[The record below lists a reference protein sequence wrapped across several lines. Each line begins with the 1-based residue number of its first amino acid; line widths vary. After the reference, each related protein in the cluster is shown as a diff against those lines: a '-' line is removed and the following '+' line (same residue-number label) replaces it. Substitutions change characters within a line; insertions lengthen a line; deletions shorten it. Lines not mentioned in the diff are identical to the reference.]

1 MNSRS
6 LLYPYSDAIS
16 IQFHSIP
23 FNSIWNICKIYS
35 IFSGNVPTIHFVT
48 RFILWILVHEIHNK
62 LLFIAHT
69 CVINTAHYTSSSCVE
84 NRPFFLCQSSISNIN
99 GIYIVCISLCMKTS
113 IWHLQTHLR
122 YTGPLHTHTHTHCRN
137 DKLYCYLQT
146 NDDELSVTLS
156 ILPVCMYTR
165 TRWKK
170 LNALLKSPKLS
181 AKMVRKI

>member
-1 MNSRS
+1 MRFPFN
-6 LLYPYSDAIS
+6 S
-16 IQFHSIP
+16 IQ

-69 CVINTAHYTSSSCVE
+69 CVINTAHYTSSSSSSSSSCVE

-122 YTGPLHTHTHTHCRN
+122 YTGPLHTHTV
-137 DKLYCYLQT
+137 
-146 NDDELSVTLS
+146 VTINYIAIYRRMTMNWAS
-156 ILPVCMYTR
+156 RYRFCPCVWIRAHVGKNWMRCWNHQSYR
-165 TRWKK
+165 
-170 LNALLKSPKLS
+170 
-181 AKMVRKI
+181 RKW